1 MSSDQNIP
9 PSDDKRQANREA
21 WQEVGRQFQQLGE
34 SLAQAV
40 RTAWND
46 EENRRRVQEMQGGL
60 EAMIEDVGKAI
71 QDTAKSPEGQQLQAN
86 AKRTADQLVSTGEQ
100 TIQEIR
106 PHIVNALSQLNQEL
120 QKLVNHMQQ
129 EETKSASQEEKK

>member
-1 MSSDQNIP
+1 MSSEQNIP
-9 PSDDKRQANREA
+9 PSDERRQANHEA

-60 EAMIEDVGKAI
+60 EAMVEDVGKAI
-71 QDTAKSPEGQQLQAN
+71 RDTAKSPEGQQFQAN

-106 PHIVNALSQLNQEL
+106 PHIVNALTQLNQEL
-120 QKLVNHMQQ
+120 QKLVNHMEQ
-129 EETKSASQEEKK
+129 EDKKSNPPEENK